1 MNNIDKIIH
10 SRTTLMSDLTLKMKR
25 EDEGGCGV
33 VGAAASVKIQGKHF
47 LKSCERMKNRGNG
60 KGTLYP

>member
-1 MNNIDKIIH
+1 MINKNKILD
-10 SRTTLMSDLTLKMKR
+10 SLNQLMSDLKLQSKR

-33 VGAAASVKIQGKHF
+33 VGAAASVKIKGKHF

-60 KGTLYP
+60 KG